1 MASRRNF
8 GSNWWA
14 RRWLDVLE
22 SFGWASRLQRGRT
35 YARQG
40 NVLSIDLAPGVV
52 NAKVQGTR
60 PKPYSVKIKIKP
72 LSDGE
77 WNRVIEALASQAAFA
92 ARLLAG
98 EMPEDIETAFTGVSL
113 SLFPRAAGDI
123 VTSCSCPDW
132 ANPCKH
138 IAAVYYLLGEKF
150 DSDPFLLF
158 LLRGRE
164 KEAIIKALR
173 EKRAALAGGG
183 PSLPV
188 KEAEKKEPVAEENR
202 FPPELPVHPV
212 EFWQAGEGLTAFQ
225 VKMHP
230 PAVPQGVLKRL
241 GPPPLGRYARDF
253 YQLLNSYYQEISRRA
268 YELAYDAGDGDATNS
283 SHTKP

>member
-1 MASRRNF
+1 MAARRNF

-35 YARQG
+35 YARRG
-40 NVLSIDLAPGVV
+40 NVLSIELAPGMV
-52 NAKVQGTR
+52 NAKVQGSR
-60 PKPYSVKIKIKP
+60 PRPYNVMIKITP
-72 LSDGE
+72 LSDAE
-77 WNRVIEALASQAAFA
+77 WNRVIEVLASKAAFA

-113 SLFPRAAGDI
+113 SLFPCAAREI

-164 KEAIIKALR
+164 KEAIIRALR

-188 KEAEKKEPVAEENR
+188 KEEEKMEPVAEESSS
-202 FPPELPVHPV
+202 PPELPADPV
-212 EFWQAGEGLTAFQ
+212 DFWQVGEALAAFQ
-225 VKMHP
+225 VSMHP
-230 PAVPQGVLKRL
+230 PAVPRGVLKRL
-241 GPPPLGRYARDF
+241 GPPPFGRHAQDF
-253 YQLLNSYYQEISRRA
+253 YQLLNSYYREISRRA
-268 YELAYDAGDGDATNS
+268 YELAYDAGDDGS
-283 SHTKP
+283 QV